1 MKRIILF
8 FTVCLGLSVSQ
19 TTFADSAT
27 DVARAAKRTQ
37 STTVSTKASTNRSLA
52 SGTKSETS
60 QQKNARTATK
70 TNQAKV
76 VNRTLTTPITNS
88 RTSTKSVVLRTPAP
102 ANASRT
108 ATQRKV
114 NTTQTTNTRSVVSN
128 QTAVRA
134 ATKPLN
140 IEKMENIKNADY
152 SRCKTVYNECM
163 DEFCANKDAN
173 LRRCA
178 CSSRIHE
185 FDSIKK
191 QLDKAEDK
199 MLEFNQRLLTVSMDK
214 KDAAAINVATDGET
228 AFNIKD
234 RSDSEKTLQKITKAL
249 DSSSNSKVGNE
260 ISALSWDLDLDSAW
274 DDVDAL
280 GGIATTSKNGL
291 DLYNAARPICVE
303 MAKEVCTD
311 DELKIAQDGY
321 KLIIQQ
327 DCNTV
332 EKSYATLH
340 NKVIEKVHESSA
352 LLDMSRLNIYQ
363 ERNSD
368 DTLTCKKKIL
378 EQLSN
383 TSVCGEN
390 LYKCLDM
397 TGEYIDPSNGKAF
410 LSENLS
416 NLANLLQEPT
426 GDEKWSTLSQ
436 NEKFV
441 NFLKSKKK
449 FLEPAIKQCQD
460 IADTIWKEFLDDAL
474 SQIKLAQKA
483 KLEEIRQSC
492 TKLVAECKTNALTD
506 LSEFDSRALSVF
518 SVIADKT
525 VNEMCSNVQNS
536 CVKLMNVDD
545 FYNSWSTGVSGI
557 STDITYQSI
566 IDTCTQIGRDCI
578 IQKCN
583 GTSGNF
589 ALCTNTTSSNRIAIL
604 KRDAC
609 WNEVLKCV
617 QGADNLNNMNSLPII
632 TNRINYYNS
641 LYAPS
646 TPYHQC
652 DANDPG
658 CEDVLPPTLCA
669 DDDIACLIAEQIWGN
684 CETRN
689 DSALI
694 TTDASFA
701 NTLNSTGVNAILSN
715 KILIPNNGSTLLSWF
730 ATNTNTDTQNDS
742 CSTYGCPVNYE
753 RDINRTCQLLYSA
766 NNATSDC
773 GIPTRQSQIINVTQT
788 ITNFCNS
795 NVRDSFG
802 NCCASDLKNNG
813 ICVPYS
819 NLHAIYFMTTT
830 CDTSACDG
838 LDELTTPTRA
848 QCTANMDYYCPTGAS
863 SRRIYLYC
871 ITTDDYV
878 TYDNDN
884 NAYVCG
890 SNSNGFWLLIDQY
903 GNYFDVDSTNNPPVA
918 KMFYR
923 PKNSNYDNG
932 SCPDGTSVDS
942 TNICTYQYDSN
953 TGWSFGTSNSCNTV
967 TADVPTDNEF
977 TISYQ

>member
-52 SGTKSETS
+52 SGIKSETS

-88 RTSTKSVVLRTPAP
+88 RTSTKSVVLRAPAP

-249 DSSSNSKVGNE
+249 DSSSNSKIGNE
-260 ISALSWDLDLDSAW
+260 ISALSWDLNLDSAW

-536 CVKLMNVDD
+536 CVTLMNVDD

-609 WNEVLKCV
+609 WNEVLNCV
-617 QGADNLNNMNSLPII
+617 QDADNLNNMNSLPII
-632 TNRINYYNS
+632 SNRINYYNS
-641 LYAPS
+641 LYAPT
-646 TPYHQC
+646 TPYSQC
-652 DANDPG
+652 DATSDPT
-658 CEDVLPPTLCA
+658 CEDVLPPTLCN
-669 DDDIACLIAEQIWGN
+669 DGDIACLIAEQIWGN

-701 NTLNSTGVNAILSN
+701 NTLNNNSIDAILSN
-715 KILIPNNGSTLLSWF
+715 KILMPNNGSTLLSWF
-730 ATNTNTDTQNDS
+730 AINTNTDTQNDS
-742 CSTYGCPVNYE
+742 CSTYGCHVDYQHDTNG
-753 RDINRTCQLLYSA
+753 TCQLLYSA

-773 GIPTRQSQIINVTQT
+773 GIPTRQSQIISVLDNVTST

-795 NVRDSFG
+795 NIRDSFG
-802 NCCASDLKNNG
+802 NCCASGLKNNG
-813 ICVPYS
+813 ICVPYQ

-838 LDELTTPTRA
+838 LDSSTTPTYA
-848 QCTANMDYYCPTGAS
+848 ECMTNINYYCPAGAS

-871 ITTDDYV
+871 ITPDDYV

-890 SNSNGFWLLIDQY
+890 SDGFWLLIDQY
-903 GNYFDVDSTNNPPVA
+903 GNYFDATPSGNNAPTLSYETCDCNSDPVSCTQCQ
-918 KMFYR
+918 YSYHN
-923 PKNSNYDNG
+923 NS
-932 SCPDGTSVDS
+932 
-942 TNICTYQYDSN
+942 
-953 TGWSFGTSNSCNTV
+953 WSFGSCN
-967 TADVPTDNEF
+967 DISDIVPQDNEF
-977 TISYQ
+977 MITY

>member
-19 TTFADSAT
+19 TTFADNAT

-37 STTVSTKASTNRSLA
+37 STTVSTKASTNRSVA

-102 ANASRT
+102 ANASHT

-128 QTAVRA
+128 KTAVRA

-249 DSSSNSKVGNE
+249 DSSSNSKIGNE
-260 ISALSWDLDLDSAW
+260 ISALSWDLNLDSAW

-303 MAKEVCTD
+303 MAKEVCTN

-525 VNEMCSNVQNS
+525 ANQMCSNIQNS

-609 WNEVLKCV
+609 WNEVLNCV

-652 DANDPG
+652 DEIDPN
-658 CEDVLPPTLCA
+658 CEDVLPPTLCI
-669 DDDIACLIAEQIWGN
+669 DGDIACLIAEQIWGN

-694 TTDASFA
+694 TTDENFA
-701 NTLNSTGVNAILSN
+701 NTLNNAGVDAILSN
-715 KILIPNNGSTLLSWF
+715 KILMPNNGSTLLSWF
-730 ATNTNTDTQNDS
+730 ATNTNTDTQNTIDS
-742 CSTYGCPVNYE
+742 CSTYGCHVDYQHDTNG
-753 RDINRTCQLLYSA
+753 TCQLLYSENTPT
-766 NNATSDC
+766 NNC
-773 GIPTRQSQIINVTQT
+773 VIPTRQSQIINVTQN

-795 NVRDSFG
+795 NVRDAFG
-802 NCCASDLKNNG
+802 NCCASGYKNNG
-813 ICVPYS
+813 ICVSSP

-830 CDTSACDG
+830 CDTNACDG
-838 LDELTTPTRA
+838 LDSSTTPTYN
-848 QCTANMDYYCPTGAS
+848 QCTANMDYYCPADAS

-871 ITTDDYV
+871 ITPDDYV

-890 SNSNGFWLLIDQY
+890 NNGFWLLIDQY
-903 GNYFDVDSTNNPPVA
+903 GNYFDATPSGNNAPALGYEKCDCNNDPVSCTQCP
-918 KMFYR
+918 Y
-923 PKNSNYDNG
+923 SYDNN
-932 SCPDGTSVDS
+932 S
-942 TNICTYQYDSN
+942 
-953 TGWSFGTSNSCNTV
+953 WSFGGCTDITNTV
-967 TADVPTDNEF
+967 PQDNEF
-977 TISYQ
+977 MITY